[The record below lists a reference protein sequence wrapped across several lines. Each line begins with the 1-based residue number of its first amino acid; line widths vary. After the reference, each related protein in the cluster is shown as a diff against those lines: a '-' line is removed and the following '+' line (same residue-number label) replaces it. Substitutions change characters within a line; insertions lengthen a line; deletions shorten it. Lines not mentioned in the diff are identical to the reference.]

1 MTKLTNYKCEL
12 VAESFV
18 DDKESPRWVLHVV
31 PDQMKTAIYG
41 IFWQPESAIHIN
53 LQFTATA
60 PLPSLS

>member
-12 VAESFV
+12 VAEFFV

-41 IFWQPESAIHIN
+41 IFWQPESAISTYN
-53 LQFTATA
+53 SQLQ
-60 PLPSLS
+60 LPSLS

>member
-31 PDQMKTAIYG
+31 PDQIRCRLRYMVYFG
-41 IFWQPESAIHIN
+41 SQNQPYQPTIHSYSS
-53 LQFTATA
+53 
-60 PLPSLS
+60 PL